1 MFRSKII
8 RVIAVALVTSTLATI
23 VSSLGGGAAY
33 AAGEKIY
40 WENDYPRSCSP
51 TSKSIGSA
59 NLDGSS
65 IDSITV
71 PNATL
76 SCGYDAVYQIA
87 TDANYLYWGQPN
99 SKKIARANLD
109 GSNAN
114 LNFISGIT
122 YGGYGIAVDANYIYF
137 DNSREYLAKTDHS
150 IGRANLDGSGVINN
164 FINLGTGGA
173 DNLQVAEGYLYWSNR
188 YSVKRI
194 KSDGSGS
201 IMTVATFENET
212 FGFSINT
219 NNIFYADDRANK
231 IYKSNLDGSE
241 LSLLLSLRD
250 VSSGIAATDSYLY
263 WTQGVLYI
271 GRAKLDDLSVDYSFI
286 PGIRAS
292 RAVAVRFS
300 RVSLSSS
307 QDQAAIAATV
317 AAQRIAEAK
326 REAEKQA
333 ARAEITNSLKTSKD
347 VNLEMFSKAEIS
359 GVTAANIAA
368 VQAEIA
374 ALPQTSRADLSH
386 VLIIARK
393 YEVVGKIASDQFA
406 SVYSDSLIEIG
417 LIPQGSKHKAAIT
430 AAIKKLPLSD
440 RSSYAV
446 IKKAIDAEI
455 AEIQTRKDR
464 LAKVITRNTSRYSK

>member
-1 MFRSKII
+1 MCRSKTA
-8 RVIAVALVTSTLATI
+8 RVIAMALLTSALSTF
-23 VSSLGGGAAY
+23 VSPLGEGAAN

-76 SCGYDAVYQIA
+76 SCGFDAVYQIA

-99 SKKIARANLD
+99 SKKIARASLD

-164 FINLGTGGA
+164 FIDLGTDGA
-173 DNLQVAEGYLYWSNR
+173 DNLQVAEGYLYWSSERVN
-188 YSVKRI
+188 SVKRI

-219 NNIFYADDRANK
+219 NNIFYGDMRGRK
-231 IYKSNLDGSE
+231 IYKSN
-241 LSLLLSLRD
+241 
-250 VSSGIAATDSYLY
+250 
-263 WTQGVLYI
+263 
-271 GRAKLDDLSVDYSFI
+271 
-286 PGIRAS
+286 
-292 RAVAVRFS
+292 
-300 RVSLSSS
+300 
-307 QDQAAIAATV
+307 
-317 AAQRIAEAK
+317 
-326 REAEKQA
+326 
-333 ARAEITNSLKTSKD
+333 
-347 VNLEMFSKAEIS
+347 
-359 GVTAANIAA
+359 
-368 VQAEIA
+368 
-374 ALPQTSRADLSH
+374 
-386 VLIIARK
+386 
-393 YEVVGKIASDQFA
+393 
-406 SVYSDSLIEIG
+406 
-417 LIPQGSKHKAAIT
+417 
-430 AAIKKLPLSD
+430 
-440 RSSYAV
+440 
-446 IKKAIDAEI
+446 
-455 AEIQTRKDR
+455 
-464 LAKVITRNTSRYSK
+464 